1 MPKTMK
7 DIARDLG
14 VSVSTVSRALM
25 DSPRISAVQ
34 KERIQQYAREYN
46 FCPNMIGEALRHS
59 KVKPM
64 KVIGVILPEWYIIS
78 LCLSSPV
85 LRKKPA
91 RADTVLW
98 WLRATNVMK
107 RRWPSA
113 MISTRTRCVVS
124 LCRKRKIQSSMV
136 IFRN

>member
-1 MPKTMK
+1 MSKIMPKTMK

-64 KVIGVILPEWYIIS
+64 KVIGVITGI
-78 LCLSSPV
+78 
-85 LRKKPA
+85 KTK
-91 RADTVLW
+91 
-98 WLRATNVMK
+98 RATV
-107 RRWPSA
+107 
-113 MISTRTRCVVS
+113 
-124 LCRKRKIQSSMV
+124 
-136 IFRN
+136 